1 LNIKYQS
8 IMQLQIKTLSN
19 EKFTIECELSDTV
32 GTIKEKIAAKNL
44 KDKYEADAVK
54 LIFSGKIL
62 EDSKTLESY
71 SINQESF
78 LVVVKQTPPKNQSAS
93 SGGSTNTQS
102 NTATSASSSTRSTNV
117 APPAPGAA
125 PQQQQQQ
132 QQPRTTP
139 ATGTTPTA
147 SQDSF
152 LSAEAREKALNELT
166 DMGFERTQAEQALRA
181 SFYHVERAAEY
192 LITGNIPSL
201 GEAPAS
207 SQGGE
212 SGQTPSGS
220 ESSTGGR
227 RSGGADDLSELS
239 QNPQFQAL
247 RQLIQQN
254 PDQLQTLMQTLQ
266 ATQPD
271 LYQLIEQ
278 RPQEFLEL
286 LNQAEEGD
294 DDDDPLQ
301 GGAEGVGAG
310 GQGPP
315 GTVTITL
322 SPQDQLAINRLQDM
336 GFERNRVIE
345 AFLACDRNEEL
356 AANYLLSSFD

>member
-1 LNIKYQS
+1 
-8 IMQLQIKTLSN
+8 MQLQIKTLSN
-19 EKFTIECELSDTV
+19 EKFTIECELTDTV
-32 GTIKEKIAAKNL
+32 RTIKENIAAKDL
-44 KDKYEADAVK
+44 KDKYEADSVK
-54 LIFSGKIL
+54 LIYAGKIL

-78 LVVVKQTPPKNQSAS
+78 LVVVKQAPPKNPPAAAS
-93 SGGSTNTQS
+93 STNTPS
-102 NTATSASSSTRSTNV
+102 NTATSASTPTRSPNV
-117 APPAPGAA
+117 VPPVPSSV
-125 PQQQQQQ
+125 PQ

-139 ATGTTPTA
+139 STGTAPAAT
-147 SQDSF
+147 QDSF
-152 LSAEAREKALNELT
+152 LSPEAREKALSELT
-166 DMGFERTQAEQALRA
+166 DMGFDRIQAEQALRA

-192 LITGNIPSL
+192 LITGTIPTVVE
-201 GEAPAS
+201 GPAS
-207 SQGGE
+207 SQGGG
-212 SGQTPSGS
+212 SAQTPTGS

-227 RSGGADDLSELS
+227 RPGGVDDLSELS
-239 QNPQFQAL
+239 SNPQFQAL

-266 ATQPD
+266 ATQPE
-271 LYQLIEQ
+271 LFQLIEQ

-286 LNQAEEGD
+286 LNQADEGD
-294 DDDDPLQ
+294 EAGDDDDPLQ
-301 GGAEGVGAG
+301 GGAG
-310 GQGPP
+310 GPGGHGPP

-322 SPQDQLAINRLQDM
+322 SPQDQQAINRLQDM

>member
-1 LNIKYQS
+1 
-8 IMQLQIKTLSN
+8 MQLQIKTLSN
-19 EKFTIECELSDTV
+19 EKFTIDCELSDTV
-32 GTIKEKIAAKNL
+32 RSIKEKIASKDL

-71 SINQESF
+71 SINGDSF
-78 LVVVKQTPPKNQSAS
+78 LVVVKQTPPKPQAAAPAP
-93 SGGSTNTQS
+93 TNTP
-102 NTATSASSSTRSTNV
+102 TSTASSSARPATV
-117 APPAPGAA
+117 AQPTATASATPT
-125 PQQQQQQ
+125 QQQ
-132 QQPRTTP
+132 QQPNPAQATGTTP
-139 ATGTTPTA
+139 ATGSAPTGGA
-147 SQDSF
+147 QDSF
-152 LSAEAREKALNELT
+152 LSAEAREKALTELT
-166 DMGFERTQAEQALRA
+166 DMGFDRGQAELALRA

-192 LITGNIPSL
+192 LITGSIPTMA
-201 GEAPAS
+201 EVQAA

-212 SGQTPSGS
+212 SGQTPTGS
-220 ESSTGGR
+220 ESSAGGSR
-227 RSGGADDLSELS
+227 RGGAAEDLSELN

-266 ATQPD
+266 ATQPE

-286 LNQAEEGD
+286 LNQGGDDED
-294 DDDDPLQ
+294 DDDEGSQ
-301 GGAEGVGAG
+301 GAGGAG

-322 SPQDQLAINRLQDM
+322 SPQDQQAINRLQDM

>member
-1 LNIKYQS
+1 
-8 IMQLQIKTLSN
+8 MQLQIKTLSN
-19 EKFTIECELSDTV
+19 EKFTIECELGDTV
-32 GTIKEKIAAKNL
+32 RIIKEKIAAKDL
-44 KDKYEADAVK
+44 KEKYEADAVK

-62 EDSKTLESY
+62 EDSKTLGSY
-71 SINQESF
+71 SITPDSF
-78 LVVVKQTPPKNQSAS
+78 LVVVKQGPSKAPAASAAP
-93 SGGSTNTQS
+93 TNTQT
-102 NTATSASSSTRSTNV
+102 NTGTSVSSSTQQSSAAQPTPS
-117 APPAPGAA
+117 AASQQPPA
-125 PQQQQQQ
+125 Q
-132 QQPRTTP
+132 QQPP
-139 ATGTTPTA
+139 QPASATGNAPAA

-152 LSAEAREKALNELT
+152 LSPEAREKALTELT
-166 DMGFERTQAEQALRA
+166 DMGFERTQAELALRA

-192 LITGNIPSL
+192 LITGTIPSL
-201 GEAPAS
+201 GEGPAS

-212 SGQTPSGS
+212 SGQTPTGS
-220 ESSTGGR
+220 ESSAGGQR
-227 RSGGADDLSELS
+227 AGGAEDLRTLS
-239 QNPQFQAL
+239 QSPQFQAL
-247 RQLIQQN
+247 RQLIQTN

-286 LNQAEEGD
+286 LNQADEGDDGGD
-294 DDDDPLQ
+294 DDDSLQ
-301 GGAEGVGAG
+301 GGAEGGAG

-322 SPQDQLAINRLQDM
+322 SPQDQQAINRLQDM

>member
-1 LNIKYQS
+1 
-8 IMQLQIKTLSN
+8 MQLQIKTLSN
-19 EKFTIECELSDTV
+19 EKFAIECELSDTV
-32 GTIKEKIAAKNL
+32 RTIKEKIAAKDL

-62 EDSKTLESY
+62 EDSKTLEFY
-71 SINQESF
+71 SITSDSF
-78 LVVVKQTPPKNQSAS
+78 LVVVKQAPTKPQAGSAAAAAAPSNPSGAASAQTRTP
-93 SGGSTNTQS
+93 TV
-102 NTATSASSSTRSTNV
+102 ATPT
-117 APPAPGAA
+117 PAPAA
-125 PQQQQQQ
+125 PQQQ
-132 QQPRTTP
+132 PTRPAPASGTTP
-139 ATGTTPTA
+139 AA

-152 LSAEAREKALNELT
+152 LSAESREKALRELT
-166 DMGFERTQAEQALRA
+166 DMGFDRAQAELALRA

-192 LITGNIPSL
+192 LITGNIPNIS
-201 GEAPAS
+201 EPSAANPE
-207 SQGGE
+207 GG

-227 RSGGADDLSELS
+227 RGGEDDLVELS
-239 QNPQFQAL
+239 QSPQFQAL

-266 ATQPD
+266 ATQPE
-271 LYQLIEQ
+271 LFQLIEQ

-286 LNQAEEGD
+286 LNQADEGDDGGD
-294 DDDDPLQ
+294 DDDASQ
-301 GGAEGVGAG
+301 GGVGAGVAG

-322 SPQDQLAINRLQDM
+322 SPQDQQAINRLQDM

>member
-1 LNIKYQS
+1 
-8 IMQLQIKTLSN
+8 MQLQIKTLSN

-32 GTIKEKIAAKNL
+32 RTIKEKIAAKDL
-44 KDKYEADAVK
+44 KEKYEADSVK
-54 LIFSGKIL
+54 LIYAGKIL

-71 SINQESF
+71 TINQESF
-78 LVVVKQTPPKNQSAS
+78 LVVVKQAPPKNPPAAGS
-93 SGGSTNTQS
+93 STNTPS
-102 NTATSASSSTRSTNV
+102 NTATSASPPTRSPNV
-117 APPAPGAA
+117 APPVPTAV
-125 PQQQQQQ
+125 PQQQQ
-132 QQPRTTP
+132 PSRTTP
-139 ATGTTPTA
+139 ATGNAPAAT
-147 SQDSF
+147 QDSF
-152 LSAEAREKALNELT
+152 LSPEAREKALTELT
-166 DMGFERTQAEQALRA
+166 DMGFDRVQSEQALRA

-192 LITGNIPSL
+192 LITGTIPTVVE
-201 GEAPAS
+201 GPAS
-207 SQGGE
+207 SQGGG
-212 SGQTPSGS
+212 SAQTPSGS

-227 RSGGADDLSELS
+227 RPGGVDDLSELS
-239 QNPQFQAL
+239 SNPQFQAL

-266 ATQPD
+266 ATQPE
-271 LYQLIEQ
+271 LFQLIEQ

-286 LNQAEEGD
+286 LNQADESEEGG

-301 GGAEGVGAG
+301 GAG
-310 GQGPP
+310 GPGGHGPP

-322 SPQDQLAINRLQDM
+322 SPQDQQAINRLQDM

>member
-1 LNIKYQS
+1 
-8 IMQLQIKTLSN
+8 MQLQIKTLSN
-19 EKFTIECELSDTV
+19 DKFTIECELTDTV
-32 GTIKEKIAAKNL
+32 GTIKEKIAAKDL

-71 SINQESF
+71 SINQDSF
-78 LVVVKQTPPKNQSAS
+78 LVVVKQAPAKPAAAAT
-93 SGGSTNTQS
+93 GSTATQS
-102 NTATSASSSTRSTNV
+102 NTATSASSATRSTNV
-117 APPAPGAA
+117 ATPTPTPTPAPATA
-125 PQQQQQQ
+125 SQQ
-132 QQPRTTP
+132 QQPGTTP
-139 ATGTTPTA
+139 ATGTGNTPA
-147 SQDSF
+147 AGQESF
-152 LSAEAREKALNELT
+152 LSPETREKALRELT
-166 DMGFERTQAEQALRA
+166 DMGFDRTQAELALRA

-201 GEAPAS
+201 GEGPAS

-212 SGQTPSGS
+212 SGQTPTGS
-220 ESSTGGR
+220 ESSAGGR
-227 RSGGADDLSELS
+227 RQGGGGGADDLSELS

-247 RQLIQQN
+247 RHLIQQN
-254 PDQLQTLMQTLQ
+254 PEQLQTLMQTLQ
-266 ATQPD
+266 ATQPE
-271 LYQLIEQ
+271 LYNLIEQ

-286 LNQAEEGD
+286 LNQADEGD
-294 DDDDPLQ
+294 DDDEPLQ
-301 GGAEGVGAG
+301 GGAEGGAG

-322 SPQDQLAINRLQDM
+322 SPQDQQAINRLQDM

>member
-1 LNIKYQS
+1 
-8 IMQLQIKTLSN
+8 MQLQIKTLSN
-19 EKFTIECELSDTV
+19 EKFTIECELTDTV
-32 GTIKEKIAAKNL
+32 RTIKEKIAAKDL

-71 SINQESF
+71 SIAQDSF
-78 LVVVKQTPPKNQSAS
+78 LVVVKQPPPKNPTASAAP
-93 SGGSTNTQS
+93 TNTQS
-102 NTATSASSSTRSTNV
+102 NTATSVSSTARPANV
-117 APPAPGAA
+117 AQPTPSTASQQPAA
-125 PQQQQQQ
+125 PPTQQQ
-132 QQPRTTP
+132 QQPSRPTP
-139 ATGTTPTA
+139 ASGNAPAA

-152 LSAEAREKALNELT
+152 LSPEAREKALTELT
-166 DMGFERTQAEQALRA
+166 DMGFDRTQSELALRA

-192 LITGNIPSL
+192 LINGNIPIE
-201 GEAPAS
+201 GAA

-220 ESSTGGR
+220 ESSTGR
-227 RSGGADDLSELS
+227 RQPGGAEDLSELS

-266 ATQPD
+266 ATQPE

-286 LNQAEEGD
+286 LNQVDEGD
-294 DDDDPLQ
+294 DGGDDDDPLQ
-301 GGAEGVGAG
+301 GGAEGGGMG

-322 SPQDQLAINRLQDM
+322 SPQDQQAINRLQDM

>member
-1 LNIKYQS
+1 
-8 IMQLQIKTLSN
+8 MQLQIKTLGN

-32 GTIKEKIAAKNL
+32 KTIKEKIAAKEL
-44 KDKYEADAVK
+44 KDKYEADAIK

-78 LVVVKQTPPKNQSAS
+78 LVVVKQAPPKNPSTS
-93 SGGSTNTQS
+93 VGSTNPPS
-102 NTATSASSSTRSTNV
+102 NTPTSASPPARTPNV
-117 APPAPGAA
+117 APPASSSV
-125 PQQQQQQ
+125 PQTQPQ
-132 QQPRTTP
+132 QQPRP
-139 ATGTTPTA
+139 TPTA
-147 SQDSF
+147 GTAPAVSQDSF
-152 LSAEAREKALNELT
+152 LSPEAREKALRELT
-166 DMGFERTQAEQALRA
+166 DMGFERSQAELALRA

-192 LITGNIPSL
+192 LITGTIPNLSE
-201 GEAPAS
+201 GPAS
-207 SQGGE
+207 SQGGG

-220 ESSTGGR
+220 ESSAGGQR
-227 RSGGADDLSELS
+227 PGSADDLSELS

-247 RQLIQQN
+247 RHLIQQN
-254 PDQLQTLMQTLQ
+254 PEQLQTLMQTLQ
-266 ATQPD
+266 ATQPE

-286 LNQAEEGD
+286 LNQADEGD
-294 DDDDPLQ
+294 DGGDDDDPLQ

-322 SPQDQLAINRLQDM
+322 SPQDQQAINRLQDM

>member
-1 LNIKYQS
+1 
-8 IMQLQIKTLSN
+8 MQLQIKTLSN
-19 EKFTIECELSDTV
+19 EKFTVECELSDTV
-32 GTIKEKIAAKNL
+32 GTIKEKIAAKDL

-71 SINQESF
+71 SITPESF
-78 LVVVKQTPPKNQSAS
+78 LVVVKQTPPKNPTAT
-93 SGGSTNTQS
+93 GASTNTQS
-102 NTATSASSSTRSTNV
+102 NTPTSANPSTRSTNAPSPAPIVV
-117 APPAPGAA
+117 APP
-125 PQQQQQQ
+125 QQQ
-132 QQPRTTP
+132 QQPRPTP
-139 ATGTTPTA
+139 ATGNTPAA

-152 LSAEAREKALNELT
+152 LSPEAREKALSELT
-166 DMGFERTQAEQALRA
+166 DMGFERTQAELALRA

-192 LITGNIPSL
+192 LITGTIPTE
-201 GEAPAS
+201 GQTA

-227 RSGGADDLSELS
+227 RTGAGGADDLSELS

-247 RQLIQQN
+247 RHLIQQN
-254 PDQLQTLMQTLQ
+254 PEQLQTLMQTLQ
-266 ATQPD
+266 ATQPE

-286 LNQAEEGD
+286 LNQAEEGED
-294 DDDDPLQ
+294 IGDDDDPLQ
-301 GGAEGVGAG
+301 GGAEGGGAG

-322 SPQDQLAINRLQDM
+322 SPQDQQAINRLQDM